1 MSTKYTIVRLT
12 LGGEH
17 FEILVNPDA
26 ALNYKMGKSI
36 PPSQVIAVDEI
47 YSDASK
53 GLRVSSEKLQ
63 KYFQTTNIT
72 QAAVI
77 ILNKGE
83 LQLTTEQRRKLV
95 SDKKKQIIEI
105 ISRNYIDPRTGLPH
119 PPLRIEQ
126 ALQEAK
132 VSIDPFKSAEEQTKT
147 IVEQLRTILPL
158 KSERIRLLIR
168 VPPQYAPQSVGIIKN
183 YGEIVKEE
191 WGEDGS
197 MTAVV
202 DIPAG
207 IHSTLV
213 DKLGSATKGSAQI
226 SVAKV

>member
-12 LGGEH
+12 IGGER
-17 FEILVNPDA
+17 FEILVNPDT
-26 ALNYKMGKSI
+26 ALNYKMGRNI
-36 PPSQVIAVDEI
+36 PPSQVIVVDEI

-53 GLRVSSEKLQ
+53 GLRVSSDKLQ
-63 KYFQTTNIT
+63 KHFQTTDVSHAAIT
-72 QAAVI
+72 

-95 SDKKKQIIEI
+95 NDKKRQIIEI
-105 ISRNYIDPRTGLPH
+105 VARNYIDPRTGLPH

-126 ALQEAK
+126 ALREAK
-132 VSIDPFKSAEEQTKT
+132 VSIDPFKSAEEQSKA
-147 IVEQLRTILPL
+147 IVEQLRPILPL
-158 KSERIRLLIR
+158 KSEKIRLLIR
-168 VPPQYAPQSVGIIKN
+168 VPPQFAPQSVGIIKN

-197 MTAVV
+197 MTAIV

-207 IHSTLV
+207 IHSMLV